1 MNANEKKRKI
11 MIVDD
16 EPLNLLVLN
25 ETLKD
30 TYDLSLIDGGELAV
44 EEAKKNLPDLIL
56 LDVMMP
62 DISGHEVCRQL
73 KADPNTKHIPI
84 IFVSAMSDMKDEAYG
99 FTLGAVDYITK
110 PVRPAIVSA
119 RVKTHL
125 SLVRMEELERTQLQI
140 IQSLGYA
147 AEYKDDDTGQHVVR
161 MSHYCRLIAKN
172 AGLSGGRVEEIFR
185 TAPMHDIGKIGIPD
199 GILKKSGKLDE
210 NEWKIMKNH
219 PLIGAKIIGDHSEGL
234 LRTARMISLSHHEK
248 WDGTGYPYGL
258 RGKEICIE
266 GRITAIADV
275 FDALTSARPY
285 KRPWSIEEAVAY
297 LRSESGKH
305 FDPEL
310 VQIFLSELPS
320 VTEISRKWK
329 ETADS

>member
-73 KADPNTKHIPI
+73 KADSNTKHIPI

-125 SLVRMEELERTQLQI
+125 SLVRMEELERTQLQ
-140 IQSLGYA
+140 
-147 AEYKDDDTGQHVVR
+147 
-161 MSHYCRLIAKN
+161 
-172 AGLSGGRVEEIFR
+172 
-185 TAPMHDIGKIGIPD
+185 
-199 GILKKSGKLDE
+199 
-210 NEWKIMKNH
+210 
-219 PLIGAKIIGDHSEGL
+219 
-234 LRTARMISLSHHEK
+234 
-248 WDGTGYPYGL
+248 
-258 RGKEICIE
+258 
-266 GRITAIADV
+266 
-275 FDALTSARPY
+275 
-285 KRPWSIEEAVAY
+285 
-297 LRSESGKH
+297 
-305 FDPEL
+305 
-310 VQIFLSELPS
+310 
-320 VTEISRKWK
+320 
-329 ETADS
+329 